1 MQQLKVNTSLQG
13 GQYYIEQVLGQGSF
27 GITYRGYDI
36 MREERVAIKEFFMKG
51 VTERDETDNSISVS
65 DISNYATFRE
75 QKEKFRKEAKRLSA
89 LSNSHIVR
97 VHNQFEEN
105 GTAYYVMDYVD
116 GENLRERMNRTGQP
130 LTEDEVWNILP
141 QVLDALKT
149 VHDAGLWHLD
159 LKPGNIMIDKY
170 GYVKLIDFGA
180 SKQIDPHRG
189 GATAHTTISF
199 TPGYA
204 PREQMDQ
211 RYEKFGPWTDI
222 YALGATL
229 YALLTCKRPPLPSDI
244 DDDSSADK
252 HMALAL
258 PSYISERMRNL
269 VVRMMS
275 TNRKYRPQSVDEVM
289 PDFSNHSEET
299 AYEHEEDEGTQ
310 FTQSA
315 QDYEGTEFSQ
325 SANSHEETE
334 YSQSSSRR
342 EETEFSQTR
351 STCDDSNHQFNEGQ
365 SSYNGSIQNSEKS
378 SGVAMNWFLLIVIV
392 IAVIAIA
399 IGIAIDKE
407 RQSETI
413 YPSVETQQ
421 ESSATYGKKEVYFYA
436 MGYGVYEGGLKDGE
450 MHGHGTITYSS
461 GQRFTGEFVNGVTN
475 GHGTLTSANGQIIF
489 DGEYVNG
496 QRSKGTQ
503 TFDNGSIYTGTYSYG
518 YIKNGTLKSA
528 EGEILAKGEFVG
540 GVIYNGYGKET
551 GDGYTYEGDFNEG
564 YWHGKGTITWDN
576 GKKYVG
582 DFVKGERTG
591 YGVFTW
597 PETRDG
603 YSYKYEGEFRDG
615 KHSGQGT
622 MYFLNAGKY
631 TGTWANDARN
641 GIGTEYY
648 SDHTYQKGVW
658 KNDELQSVTEEGTWH

>member
-27 GITYRGYDI
+27 GITYRGYDT

-51 VTERDETDNSISVS
+51 VTERDETDNSVSVS

-75 QKEKFRKEAKRLSA
+75 QKEKFRKEAKRLST

-252 HMALAL
+252 HTALAL

-299 AYEHEEDEGTQ
+299 AYEQEEDEGTQ
-310 FTQSA
+310 FAQSA

-342 EETEFSQTR
+342 EETEFSQAY
-351 STCDDSNHQFNEGQ
+351 SQNESEYSNQNHNQE
-365 SSYNGSIQNSEKS
+365 YIQQQTDKKNVNSLTL
-378 SGVAMNWFLLIVIV
+378 VLIF
-392 IAVIAIA
+392 
-399 IGIAIDKE
+399 IGILISIVFIVNIRKDDDKKI
-407 RQSETI
+407 I
-413 YPSVETQQ
+413 YNE
-421 ESSATYGKKEVYFYA
+421 YL
-436 MGYGVYEGGLKDGE
+436 GYGTYEGALKAGEPDGY
-450 MHGHGTITYSS
+450 GTITYDNGVS
-461 GQRFTGEFVNGVTN
+461 FTGVFRNGLAH
-475 GHGTLTSANGQIIF
+475 GHGTLTS
-489 DGEYVNG
+489 
-496 QRSKGTQ
+496 ST
-503 TFDNGSIYTGTYSYG
+503 
-518 YIKNGTLKSA
+518 
-528 EGEILAKGEFVG
+528 GEILYDGLYEYGVRKEVNTQSSMSTVQEEPIKEEIVYPTNLDGNVRLYGAIVNGDERYPISMFLNIEGNDIRGFYYYDKYHNNIKLSGHKEDGENIYVFEYDYDEEG
-540 GVIYNGYGKET
+540 DEYDGCEFTGKYYNGKFSGIFHRT
-551 GDGYTYEGDFNEG
+551 DGQQ
-564 YWHGKGTITWDN
+564 W
-576 GKKYVG
+576 
-582 DFVKGERTG
+582 
-591 YGVFTW
+591 
-597 PETRDG
+597 
-603 YSYKYEGEFRDG
+603 
-615 KHSGQGT
+615 
-622 MYFLNAGKY
+622 YF
-631 TGTWANDARN
+631 
-641 GIGTEYY
+641 
-648 SDHTYQKGVW
+648 
-658 KNDELQSVTEEGTWH
+658 ELMLEL